1 MTAPR
6 LRVLMGSSIAMGPG
20 KADLLQAI
28 ADQGSITRA
37 ARHMGMSYRRAWL
50 LVETMNLCFRAPLVE
65 ASRGGAGGGGA
76 RLTPGGGGARL
87 TPLGREALA
96 RYRDMEAKAQGCL
109 ERDMAGFR
117 GLLGTRARRRTP
129 KKRIPARRR

>member
-1 MTAPR
+1 MTEPR

-28 ADQGSITRA
+28 ADAGSITRA
-37 ARHMGMSYRRAWL
+37 ARRMGMSYRRAWL

-76 RLTPGGGGARL
+76 HL
-87 TPLGREALA
+87 TPLGREALE

-117 GLLGTRARRRTP
+117 GLLGTRAQRRTPQKRTP
-129 KKRIPARRR
+129 KKRTPARRR